1 MNYPKDYGRVIAAG
15 WRNTRPVLQTRD
27 MENGEMNIKLIWD
40 IFVLF
45 TRVALFSW
53 GGGPASLALMQR
65 EVVSAGWTTTE
76 EFADAVAVG
85 NALPGPIAPQ
95 VSAYVGYKLSGIWG
109 AVSAAMGTVLPT
121 TLLMLI
127 MVAYFFS
134 IKDSPTV
141 AAMLKV
147 VRPVV
152 VGLLLWTAYV
162 MAYSVFSISNAGWAA
177 GLVHNWDKVIIAMV
191 AFLLLTLTEVNPVWL
206 VIAGAILGFVL
217 YR

>member
-1 MNYPKDYGRVIAAG
+1 MN
-15 WRNTRPVLQTRD
+15 W
-27 MENGEMNIKLIWD
+27 KLLWD

-45 TRVALFSW
+45 TRVAMFSW

-65 EVVSAGWTTTE
+65 EVVGAGWSSTE

-95 VSAYVGYKLSGIWG
+95 VSAYVGYKMAGIWG
-109 AVSAAMGTVLPT
+109 AVSAAMGTVFPT
-121 TLLMLI
+121 TLLMLV

-134 IKDSPTV
+134 IKDSPAV
-141 AAMLKV
+141 AAMLKA

-152 VGLLLWTAYV
+152 VGLLLWTAYT
-162 MAYSVFSISNAGWAA
+162 MAYSVFSVSKVGWGS
-177 GLVHNWDKVIIAMV
+177 GLVQNWDKVIIAII
-191 AFLLLTLTEVNPVWL
+191 AFTLLTLTEINPVWL
-206 VIAGAILGFVL
+206 VIAGAVVGFVI

>member
-1 MNYPKDYGRVIAAG
+1 M
-15 WRNTRPVLQTRD
+15 Q
-27 MENGEMNIKLIWD
+27 MKLLLD
-40 IFVLF
+40 IFILF

-65 EVVSAGWTTTE
+65 EVVTAGWTTNE

-121 TLLMLI
+121 TLLMLV

-134 IKDSPTV
+134 IKDSPNVT
-141 AAMLKV
+141 AMLKA

-152 VGLLLWTAYV
+152 VGLLLWTVYTT
-162 MAYSVFSISNAGWAA
+162 AYSVFSVSKIGWTG
-177 GLVHNWDKVIIAMV
+177 GLVQNWDKVIIAIV
-191 AFLLLTLTEVNPVWL
+191 AFTLLTLTEINPVWL
-206 VIAGAILGFVL
+206 VIAGAILGFIV

>member
-1 MNYPKDYGRVIAAG
+1 MLLWK
-15 WRNTRPVLQTRD
+15 
-27 MENGEMNIKLIWD
+27 

-65 EVVSAGWTTTE
+65 ESTTALWIPPGGTTLTPWVSPD

-95 VSAYVGYKLSGIWG
+95 VSAYVGYKMAGLPG
-109 AVSAAMGTVLPT
+109 AMAAAAGTVLPT
-121 TLLMLI
+121 TILMLI
-127 MVAYFFS
+127 MVVWFFR
-134 IKDSPTV
+134 IKDSSAV
-141 AAMLKV
+141 HSMLKG

-152 VGLLLWTAYV
+152 VGLLLWTAYD
-162 MAYSVFSISNAGWAA
+162 MAYSVFGVGKLGWGGASAAGW
-177 GLVHNWDKVIIAMV
+177 DKLLIVFV
-191 AFLLLTLTEVNPVWL
+191 AFAILTFTRINPVF
-206 VIAGAILGFVL
+206 IIITAAMMGAVA